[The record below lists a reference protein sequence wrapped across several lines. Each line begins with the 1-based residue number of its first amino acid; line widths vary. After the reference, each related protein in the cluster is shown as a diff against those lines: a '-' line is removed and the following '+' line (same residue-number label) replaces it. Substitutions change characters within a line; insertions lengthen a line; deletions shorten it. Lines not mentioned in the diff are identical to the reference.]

1 MIVKNFVNK
10 IYIFSKLS
18 IILILLFLL
27 FFTLYIFYKSYQK
40 QGFVLQNTDNKNK
53 LITNLIEENS
63 NQIKQLNKNINEI
76 NISFNNLQNT
86 IKSDVTEIG
95 KADNELS
102 TFLDEIINEIKQLK
116 NDLNDVKVAN
126 KNLKPLSNTNEI
138 KLNNFNETIK
148 LIKLKFENG
157 KEFTQEIDLLN
168 QIVKIE
174 SQPYIEKLYI
184 INDLNFKGNEKLFLI
199 YMNETDKYI
208 ESNFLTKNI
217 IIKNLTSFIDIQPSQ
232 NNNLQ
237 KTELIQLKKVNK
249 LILEKK
255 YEKSENI
262 LRYIDA
268 EKKYFNRTT
277 MELDKANKFYDTI
290 KKIINNG

>member
-1 MIVKNFVNK
+1 MKNFVNK

-27 FFTLYIFYKSYQK
+27 FITLYIFYKSYQK
-40 QGFVLQNTDNKNK
+40 QEFVLQNTDDKNN
-53 LITNLIEENS
+53 LITGLINENS
-63 NQIKQLNKNINEI
+63 NQIKKLNKNINEI

-86 IKSDVTEIG
+86 IKSDATEIG
-95 KADNELS
+95 KAENELS
-102 TFLDEIINEIKQLK
+102 TFLGEIKREINQIK
-116 NDLNDVKVAN
+116 NDLNDLKVVN
-126 KNLKPLSNTNEI
+126 KNLKPSSNTNQI

-157 KEFTQEIDLLN
+157 NEFSEEIDLLN
-168 QIVKIE
+168 KIIKVE

-268 EKKYFNRTT
+268 EKKYFNKTT
-277 MELDKANKFYDTI
+277 KELDIANKFYDTI

>member
-1 MIVKNFVNK
+1 VKNFVNK

-27 FFTLYIFYKSYQK
+27 FITLYIFYKSYQK
-40 QGFVLQNTDNKNK
+40 QEFVLQNTDDKNN
-53 LITNLIEENS
+53 LITGLINENS

-95 KADNELS
+95 KAENELS
-102 TFLDEIINEIKQLK
+102 TFLGEIKREINQIK
-116 NDLNDVKVAN
+116 NDLNDLKVVN
-126 KNLKPLSNTNEI
+126 KNLKPSSNTNQI
-138 KLNNFNETIK
+138 KLNNLNETIK

-157 KEFTQEIDLLN
+157 NEFSEEIDLLN
-168 QIVKIE
+168 KIIKVE

-217 IIKNLTSFIDIQPSQ
+217 IIKNITSFIDIQPSQ

-277 MELDKANKFYDTI
+277 KELDIANKFYDTI

>member
-1 MIVKNFVNK
+1 MKNFVNK

-18 IILILLFLL
+18 IVLILLFLL
-27 FFTLYIFYKSYQK
+27 FFTLDIFYKSYQK
-40 QGFVLQNTDNKNK
+40 QGFVLQNTDNKSK

-116 NDLNDVKVAN
+116 NDLNNVKVAN
-126 KNLKPLSNTNEI
+126 NNLKSFSNTNEI

-168 QIVKIE
+168 EIVKIE

-217 IIKNLTSFIDIQPSQ
+217 IIKNLTSFIDIQPSK

-268 EKKYFNRTT
+268 EKEYFNRTT
-277 MELDKANKFYDTI
+277 KELDKANKFYDTI

>member
-1 MIVKNFVNK
+1 MKNFVNK

-18 IILILLFLL
+18 IVLILLFLL

-168 QIVKIE
+168 EIVKIE

>member
-1 MIVKNFVNK
+1 VIVKNFVNK

-18 IILILLFLL
+18 IVLILLFLL

-168 QIVKIE
+168 EIVKIE

>member
-1 MIVKNFVNK
+1 MKSFVNK

-18 IILILLFLL
+18 IVLILLFLL

-168 QIVKIE
+168 EIVKIE

-262 LRYIDA
+262 LRYIDV
-268 EKKYFNRTT
+268 EKKYFIRTT
-277 MELDKANKFYDTI
+277 NELDIANKFYDTI

>member
-1 MIVKNFVNK
+1 MVN
-10 IYIFSKLS
+10 
-18 IILILLFLL
+18 
-27 FFTLYIFYKSYQK
+27 T
-40 QGFVLQNTDNKNK
+40 
-53 LITNLIEENS
+53 
-63 NQIKQLNKNINEI
+63 
-76 NISFNNLQNT
+76 
-86 IKSDVTEIG
+86 
-95 KADNELS
+95 
-102 TFLDEIINEIKQLK
+102 
-116 NDLNDVKVAN
+116 
-126 KNLKPLSNTNEI
+126 NLKPSSNTNQI

-157 KEFTQEIDLLN
+157 NEFSEEIDLLN
-168 QIVKIE
+168 EIVKVE

-268 EKKYFNRTT
+268 EKKYFNSTT
-277 MELDKANKFYDTI
+277 KELDIANKFYDTI

>member
-1 MIVKNFVNK
+1 VKNFVNK

-18 IILILLFLL
+18 IVLILLFLL

-168 QIVKIE
+168 EIVKIE

>member
-18 IILILLFLL
+18 IVLILLFLL

-116 NDLNDVKVAN
+116 NDLNDVKVVN
-126 KNLKPLSNTNEI
+126 KNLKPSSNTNQI
-138 KLNNFNETIK
+138 KLNNLNETIK

-157 KEFTQEIDLLN
+157 NEFSEEIDLLN
-168 QIVKIE
+168 EIVKVE

-268 EKKYFNRTT
+268 EKKYFNSTT
-277 MELDKANKFYDTI
+277 KELDIANKFYDTI

>member
-1 MIVKNFVNK
+1 MKNFVNK

-18 IILILLFLL
+18 IVLILLFLL

-40 QGFVLQNTDNKNK
+40 QEIVLQNTDDKNN
-53 LITNLIEENS
+53 LITGLINENS
-63 NQIKQLNKNINEI
+63 NQIKQRNKNINEI
-76 NISFNNLQNT
+76 NISFNDVQNT
-86 IKSDVTEIG
+86 INSDVTEIG
-95 KADNELS
+95 KAENELS
-102 TFLDEIINEIKQLK
+102 TFLDEIKGEINQIK
-116 NDLNDVKVAN
+116 NDLNDLKVVN
-126 KNLKPLSNTNEI
+126 TKLKPSSNTNQI

-168 QIVKIE
+168 EIVKIE

-268 EKKYFNRTT
+268 EKKYFNSTT
-277 MELDKANKFYDTI
+277 KELDIANKFYDTI

>member
-1 MIVKNFVNK
+1 MKNFVNK

-18 IILILLFLL
+18 IVLILLFLL

-95 KADNELS
+95 KVDNELS

-168 QIVKIE
+168 EIVKIE

>member
-1 MIVKNFVNK
+1 MKNFVNK

-18 IILILLFLL
+18 IVLILLFLL

-157 KEFTQEIDLLN
+157 QKFTQEINLLN
-168 QIVKIE
+168 EIVKVE

-268 EKKYFNRTT
+268 EKKYFNSTT
-277 MELDKANKFYDTI
+277 KELDIANKFYDTI

>member
-1 MIVKNFVNK
+1 MIVKNLVNK

-18 IILILLFLL
+18 IVLILLFLL

-168 QIVKIE
+168 EIVKIE

>member
-1 MIVKNFVNK
+1 MKNFVNK

-27 FFTLYIFYKSYQK
+27 FISLYIFYKSYQK
-40 QGFVLQNTDNKNK
+40 QEFVLQNTDDKNN
-53 LITNLIEENS
+53 LITGLINENS
-63 NQIKQLNKNINEI
+63 NQIKKLNKNINEI

-95 KADNELS
+95 KAENELS
-102 TFLDEIINEIKQLK
+102 TFLGEIKREINQIK
-116 NDLNDVKVAN
+116 NDLNDLKVVN
-126 KNLKPLSNTNEI
+126 TNLKPSSNTNQI
-138 KLNNFNETIK
+138 KLNNINETIK

-157 KEFTQEIDLLN
+157 NEFSEEIDLLN
-168 QIVKIE
+168 KIIKVE

-277 MELDKANKFYDTI
+277 KELDIANKFYDTI

>member
-1 MIVKNFVNK
+1 MKSFVNK

-18 IILILLFLL
+18 IVLILLFLL

-95 KADNELS
+95 KVDNELS

-168 QIVKIE
+168 EIVKIE

>member
-1 MIVKNFVNK
+1 MKYFVNK

-18 IILILLFLL
+18 IVLILLFLL

-40 QGFVLQNTDNKNK
+40 QGLVLQNTDNKNK

-76 NISFNNLQNT
+76 NISFNNLKNT
-86 IKSDVTEIG
+86 IKSDVSEIG

-102 TFLDEIINEIKQLK
+102 TFLDEITNEIKQIK

-157 KEFTQEIDLLN
+157 QKFTQEINLLN
-168 QIVKIE
+168 EIVKIE

-277 MELDKANKFYDTI
+277 KELDIANKFYDTI

>member
-1 MIVKNFVNK
+1 MKNYLNK

-18 IILILLFLL
+18 VVLILLFLL

-95 KADNELS
+95 KADNELL

-116 NDLNDVKVAN
+116 NDVNDVKVAN
-126 KNLKPLSNTNEI
+126 KNLKPFSNTNEI

-168 QIVKIE
+168 EIVKIE

-255 YEKSENI
+255 YEKTENI

-277 MELDKANKFYDTI
+277 KELDKANKFYDTI

>member
-1 MIVKNFVNK
+1 MKNFVNK

-18 IILILLFLL
+18 IVLILLFLL

-168 QIVKIE
+168 EIVKIE
-174 SQPYIEKLYI
+174 SQPYIEKLYL

>member
-18 IILILLFLL
+18 IVLILLFLL

-168 QIVKIE
+168 EIVKIE

>member
-1 MIVKNFVNK
+1 MKNFVNK

-18 IILILLFLL
+18 IVLILLFLL

-95 KADNELS
+95 KADNELL

-116 NDLNDVKVAN
+116 NDVNDVKVAN
-126 KNLKPLSNTNEI
+126 KNLKPFSNTNEI

-168 QIVKIE
+168 EIVKIE

>member
-18 IILILLFLL
+18 IVLILLFLL

-157 KEFTQEIDLLN
+157 QEFTQEINLLN
-168 QIVKIE
+168 EIVKIE

>member
-1 MIVKNFVNK
+1 MKNFVNK

-27 FFTLYIFYKSYQK
+27 FITLYIFYKSYQT
-40 QGFVLQNTDNKNK
+40 QEFVLQNTDDKNNLLTG
-53 LITNLIEENS
+53 LINENS

-76 NISFNNLQNT
+76 NISFNDLQNT

-95 KADNELS
+95 KAENELS

-157 KEFTQEIDLLN
+157 NEFSEEIDLLN
-168 QIVKIE
+168 EIVKVE

-268 EKKYFNRTT
+268 EKKYFNSTT
-277 MELDKANKFYDTI
+277 KELDIANKFYDTI